1 MRKGTPEEV
10 AAQAAADDVLAVRV
24 KKALRQRMAQLRQA
38 LPEAARKERSRR
50 VVERIANH
58 PWFVAAGGV
67 ALFAPML
74 ERGEIDVHGLDALGR
89 DAGKRIYYPFMDRT
103 EPGFR
108 TGFRQ
113 VRQGHELALRGHR
126 FLEPDPSVPDAK
138 PEEIDFIVVPALAA
152 ALTGHRIGS
161 GSGFYDVTLPDFPNA
176 KYCVVVF
183 SFQMLAEIPREP
195 HDRPCHL
202 VCSDEEMFEAA
213 ST

>member
-1 MRKGTPEEV
+1 MVMRKEDPDV
-10 AAQAAADDVLAVRV
+10 AAAAQAVLAGRV
-24 KKALRQRMAQLRQA
+24 KQALRQRMAKLRQA
-38 LPEAARKERSRR
+38 LPEAARKERSHR

-74 ERGEIDVHGLDALGR
+74 ERGELDVRELDALAR

-103 EPGFR
+103 ESGFR

-138 PEEIDFIVVPALAA
+138 PEAIDFIVVPALAA
-152 ALTGHRIGS
+152 AITGHRIGS

-183 SFQMLAEIPREP
+183 SFQMLAEIPLEP

-202 VCSDEEMFEAA
+202 VCSDEELFEAA
-213 ST
+213 SS